1 MSTREVAAA
10 LWRRFSFP
18 LTFITLVKLS
28 ETKLIFSESFHI
40 SLSNLLQGKVAIITG
55 GSGGIGEAT
64 VRLFANHGAKVI
76 IADIADDAGI
86 KLANTLS
93 PSVTYIHCDV
103 SKEQDVSAT
112 VDLAM
117 EMHGKLD
124 IMYNNAAAADRLK
137 QSVAEYDMRDFERVM
152 NINVKGVMYGIKHA
166 ARVMIPNRTGCIMST
181 ASIGGIMGGSSYFY
195 TASKHAVVGLTKN
208 GAAELGRSGIRVNCI
223 SPAAIP
229 TNLVLNSMGMI
240 PSAEAK
246 AKVEAAIE
254 GAGHL
259 REANL
264 KAEDIAEAALYLAS
278 EDSKYVNGHNL
289 VVDGGITVVLDETA
303 VFGKY

>member
-10 LWRRFSFP
+10 LWRR
-18 LTFITLVKLS
+18 
-28 ETKLIFSESFHI
+28 
-40 SLSNLLQGKVAIITG
+40 LQGKVAIITG

-86 KLANTLS
+86 KLAKTLS

-124 IMYNNAAAADRLK
+124 IMYYNVAAADRLK

-152 NINVKGVMYGIKHA
+152 NINVKGVMHGIKHA

-208 GAAELGRSGIRVNCI
+208 GAAELGRSGIRVNCF

-254 GAGHL
+254 GAGPL